1 MLRAIEIGL
10 KLQNKEIMKLKITH
24 SKIISLILVLTICL
38 SILTSC
44 RKSNSDNVS
53 SDNSSL
59 NSYQNKSSSETLPNN
74 DSSTGNQISVTNSIL
89 EENNQNTYTNYPSYD
104 YPQETFT
111 SEESKTLSVASNP
124 ENQFKIQTVQL
135 PKSVSWGSEGM
146 IVTAQINKIEYEL
159 DDIYEDSCILY
170 ITLIGEV
177 THVDEKNYGCMPV
190 QYQVLDEDGFVIE
203 QKTVNV
209 GSAEVGLKFKNRF
222 YLGDRI
228 KAGTYTI
235 NVIDDI

>member
-1 MLRAIEIGL
+1 
-10 KLQNKEIMKLKITH
+10 
-24 SKIISLILVLTICL
+24 
-38 SILTSC
+38 
-44 RKSNSDNVS
+44 
-53 SDNSSL
+53 
-59 NSYQNKSSSETLPNN
+59 
-74 DSSTGNQISVTNSIL
+74 
-89 EENNQNTYTNYPSYD
+89 
-104 YPQETFT
+104 
-111 SEESKTLSVASNP
+111 
-124 ENQFKIQTVQL
+124 
-135 PKSVSWGSEGM
+135 M